1 MHLVYRMRLTIE
13 SRPTVRVSQR
23 NLVSIKR
30 SIRFSAFPTLWTC
43 GVLAIV
49 LLGVAVLP
57 AQEAEKT
64 SEIKEDT
71 RAVRTREFLGLGRMP
86 DPKMAAEGAKI
97 FGPNCG
103 FCHGADARGG
113 SAPDLLRSP
122 VVLHDNRGEMI
133 GPTVREGRPLRGM
146 PAFSSFTDDQLRDV
160 AEFLHFQVEL
170 TANRGTYKILNVVTG
185 DAKAGEAY
193 FKGAGKCNTCHS
205 TTGDLAHIGSKME
218 PPDLTQAILYPGAR
232 SVANGGA
239 KSDPKA
245 TVTMRDGK
253 TVTGTVKYQ
262 DDFHISLYD
271 ADGKYHS
278 IALDQGVKV
287 QVEDKLV
294 FHRQMLD
301 RYTNTQMHDLTAYLV
316 TLK

>member
-1 MHLVYRMRLTIE
+1 M
-13 SRPTVRVSQR
+13 RVSQR
-23 NLVSIKR
+23 NPVSIKR

-43 GVLAIV
+43 GVVVLV
-49 LLGVAVLP
+49 LLGAAALP

-64 SEIKEDT
+64 SETKEDN
-71 RAVRTREFLGLGRMP
+71 RAVRTREFLGLGRIP
-86 DPKMAAEGAKI
+86 DAKMAAVGARI

-113 SAPDLLRSP
+113 SGPDLLRSP
-122 VVLHDNRGEMI
+122 VVLHDNQGEVI
-133 GPTVREGRPLRGM
+133 GPTLRDGRPSRGM
-146 PAFSSFTDDQLRDV
+146 PAFSSLTDDQIRDI
-160 AEFLHFQVEL
+160 AEFLHLQVEL

-185 DAKAGEAY
+185 DAKAGETY
-193 FKGAGKCNTCHS
+193 FNGVGKCNTCHS

-218 PPDLTQAILYPGAR
+218 PPDLTQAFLYPGAR
-232 SVANGGA
+232 DNKDGA
-239 KSDPKA
+239 RSASKA

-278 IALDQGVKV
+278 IPFDKGVKV
-287 QVEDKLV
+287 QMEDKLV

-301 RYTNTQMHDLTAYLV
+301 QYTNTQMHDLTAYLV

>member
-1 MHLVYRMRLTIE
+1 MCAL
-13 SRPTVRVSQR
+13 QR
-23 NLVSIKR
+23 NLVSMKR
-30 SIRFSAFPTLWTC
+30 STRFSTLPALTC
-43 GVLAIV
+43 GVVALV
-49 LLGVAVLP
+49 LLGAAALR
-57 AQEAEKT
+57 AQETKPAATEGT
-64 SEIKEDT
+64 GETQEDN

-86 DPKMAAEGAKI
+86 EAKIAAEGAKI

-103 FCHGADARGG
+103 FCHGSDARGG

-122 VVLHDNRGEMI
+122 VVLDDNQGELV
-133 GPTVREGRPLRGM
+133 GPTVHAGRPAQGM
-146 PAFSSFTDDQLRDV
+146 PAFPSFTDDQLRSI
-160 AEFLHFQVEL
+160 AEFLHLQVEL
-170 TANRGTYKILNVVTG
+170 TANRGTYKLLNVVTG
-185 DAKAGEAY
+185 NARAGETY
-193 FKGAGKCNTCHS
+193 FNGAGKCNTCHS

-218 PPDLTQAILYPGAR
+218 PPDLQQAFLYPGAR
-232 SVANGGA
+232 GITDGGS
-239 KSDPKA
+239 KSAPKA

-253 TVTGTVKYQ
+253 TVTGTIKYQ

-278 IALDQGVKV
+278 IVLEPGVKV
-287 QVEDKLV
+287 QFEDKLV